1 MGLALLTQAGEQ
13 FHAHA
18 KALPSHSRLVATAWR
33 CSSWNDRAPISLGWL
48 RKERRVQDGRLT
60 CSLHALIVLRI
71 NSKHVVF
78 GNGDLAF
85 SDGGG
90 GRALEEQ

>member
-1 MGLALLTQAGEQ
+1 MMWVRFPPGT
-13 FHAHA
+13 
-18 KALPSHSRLVATAWR
+18 RLVKAASTPATSR
-33 CSSWNDRAPISLGWL
+33 NG
-48 RKERRVQDGRLT
+48 E
-60 CSLHALIVLRI
+60 VLRI